1 MKNWNWKTTVAGI
14 IAGAIPLLQGISDS
28 MGQGVPIKWL
38 PIVMGLAIMALGVL
52 AKDIGGAV
60 SSVAVLQGFVPA
72 NKPIEQVTQKEVKE
86 QAMKNTLKT
95 SLLCTMLLA
104 VALGASGCA
113 STKAN
118 VVAATSTDGVQWP
131 FCVDVIDTNELGV
144 LTLMGMLC
152 ADATV
157 TLQNLQAG
165 YTAQHPAA
173 TYGAVKQVPAK

>member
-1 MKNWNWKTTVAGI
+1 MLGALSAVCTALSGLFALFGWKKGVAACAAIGADIMK
-14 IAGAIPLLQGISDS
+14 LL
-28 MGQGVPIKWL
+28 
-38 PIVMGLAIMALGVL
+38 AL
-52 AKDIGGAV
+52 
-60 SSVAVLQGFVPA
+60 LQGFVPA